1 MALLV
6 EVALLRLTNDETI
19 PLVELLIKVT
29 EQEQLI
35 QKLQDQLE
43 KFQWK

>member
-1 MALLV
+1 MALLA